1 MYKLFGKRLFDLVF
15 SLAGIVVCLPIS
27 LVIVVLIKLDS
38 SGPVFFVQKRMGK
51 DGTLFSLF
59 KFRTMTSDVSAET
72 LMFEPGKKNRVTRIG
87 RFLRQTKMDEL
98 PQLLNVFVGEMSFV
112 GPRPEVPKYREF
124 YSGEN
129 SLVLM
134 IRPGIT
140 DMASLK
146 YRHEE
151 ELLASVQDP
160 AGFYAQAILPDKL
173 KLNKDYVNDGIGF
186 VNDLAIIFKT
196 LLRIK

>member
-1 MYKLFGKRLFDLVF
+1 MYRLFGKRLFDLVF

-27 LVIVVLIKLDS
+27 LVVAVLIKLDS

-51 DGTLFSLF
+51 DGILFSLF
-59 KFRTMTSDVSAET
+59 KFRTMTVDASAET
-72 LMFEPGKKNRVTRIG
+72 LLFEPGKKNRVTRLG
-87 RFLRQTKMDEL
+87 RFLRQAKIDEL
-98 PQLLNVFVGEMSFV
+98 PQLLNVFAGDMSFV

-129 SLVLM
+129 SLVLT

-160 AGFYAQAILPDKL
+160 AGFYAQVILLDKL
-173 KLNKDYVNDGIGF
+173 KLNKDYVNNGIGF
-186 VNDLAIIFKT
+186 INDLVIIFKT

>member
-1 MYKLFGKRLFDLVF
+1 LFDLVF

-27 LVIVVLIKLDS
+27 LVVAVLIKLDS

-51 DGTLFSLF
+51 DGILFSLF
-59 KFRTMTSDVSAET
+59 KFRTMTVDASAET
-72 LMFEPGKKNRVTRIG
+72 LLFEPGKKNRVTRLG
-87 RFLRQTKMDEL
+87 RFLRQAKIDEL
-98 PQLLNVFVGEMSFV
+98 PQLLNVFAGDMSFV

-129 SLVLM
+129 SLVLT

-160 AGFYAQAILPDKL
+160 AGFYAQVILLDKL
-173 KLNKDYVNDGIGF
+173 KLNKDYVNNGIGF
-186 VNDLAIIFKT
+186 INDLVIIFKT

>member
-1 MYKLFGKRLFDLVF
+1 MYRLFGKRLFDLVF

-27 LVIVVLIKLDS
+27 LVVAVLIKLDS

-51 DGTLFSLF
+51 DGILFSLF
-59 KFRTMTSDVSAET
+59 KFRTMTVDASAET
-72 LMFEPGKKNRVTRIG
+72 LLFEPGKKNRVTRLG
-87 RFLRQTKMDEL
+87 RFLRQAKIDEL
-98 PQLLNVFVGEMSFV
+98 PQLLNVFAGDMSFV

-129 SLVLM
+129 SLVLT

-160 AGFYAQAILPDKL
+160 AGFYAQVILPDKL
-173 KLNKDYVNDGIGF
+173 KLNKDYVNNGIGF
-186 VNDLAIIFKT
+186 INDLVIIFKT